1 MSKVLSV
8 AIPSYNAEKYL
19 EQDIPFFLREDL
31 LEDLEVLI
39 VNDGSKDGTREVGE
53 RFAAQYPS
61 CVKVVNKENG
71 GHGSAINAG
80 LCKASG
86 TYFKVVD
93 ADDWIN
99 PDAMKALIEFL
110 KETDM
115 DLVLNPFHIVCD
127 TDGSTECNFPL
138 EEDKWQQIVY
148 GQTYEMEKLLPD
160 LQDVLQMH
168 SITYRTE
175 LLKEHEIRIDEKMF
189 YVDQEY
195 VIYPV
200 PYIRN
205 VAFLP
210 GVVYQYRVATAEQ
223 SMNWKNLIK
232 NRDMHGTV
240 LKCLIAYYENI
251 KENLTDV
258 QRQFFLYRCAK
269 MLNTQANIYF
279 MMEQTGQAKAEM
291 IRYEKS
297 VREADAEIYE
307 FPYSRKADILR
318 KMNYT
323 GFGLVSR
330 YTKKKWGR

>member
-19 EQDIPFFLREDL
+19 EQDIPSFLRRDL

-61 CVKVVNKENG
+61 CVKIVNKENG

-80 LCKASG
+80 LCAASG

-93 ADDWIN
+93 ADDWIDS
-99 PDAMKALIEFL
+99 DAMKALITFL
-110 KETDM
+110 KEADV
-115 DLVLNPFHIVCD
+115 DLVLNPFHTVCD

-138 EEDKWQQIVY
+138 EEDKWQQIVF

-175 LLKEHEIRIDEKMF
+175 LLKEHEICIDEKMF

-200 PYIRN
+200 PYIQS

-210 GVVYQYRVATAEQ
+210 GIVYQYRVATAEQ
-223 SMNWKNLIK
+223 SMNWKNLIR

-240 LKCLIAYYENI
+240 LKRLIAYYENI
-251 KENLTDV
+251 KESLSDV

-297 VREADAEIYE
+297 VRETDADIYE
-307 FPYSRKADILR
+307 FPYSKKTDLLR
-318 KMNYT
+318 KMNYA
-323 GFGLVSR
+323 GFGLVSG
-330 YTKKKWGR
+330 YTKKKWGK